1 MPNFALY
8 STVLV
13 PAVPVGSKKE
23 RKIKE
28 KEKSY
33 AGENNIFHEKKK
45 KKESAPVLTLYGND

>member
-45 KKESAPVLTLYGND
+45 KRKRPSFDPLWK